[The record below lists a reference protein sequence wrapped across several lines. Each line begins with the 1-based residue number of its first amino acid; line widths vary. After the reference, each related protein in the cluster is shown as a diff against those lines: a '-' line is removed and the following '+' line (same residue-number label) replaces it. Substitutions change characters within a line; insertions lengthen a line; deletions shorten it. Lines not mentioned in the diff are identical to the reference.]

1 MNFLAFLPCHA
12 EQYETL
18 WLWLC
23 DTTYLSYWIL
33 VYQGISGLLSFKIL
47 ILTTI
52 CFLAASSSEN
62 FSCTKLI
69 HYLHPTVRYSALF
82 SHLQWNFWK
91 GLPITNI
98 YRWAQMKAHLPSVYL
113 NLAVYC
119 SEKIIYWGRRHSFCV
134 INMTS

>member
-1 MNFLAFLPCHA
+1 MLLFYLVTLNNMKLYDCGYVLLRIFRIEYLSIKGFLDYYHSKYLFCSQYVFITAFL
-12 EQYETL
+12 
-18 WLWLC
+18 
-23 DTTYLSYWIL
+23 
-33 VYQGISGLLSFKIL
+33 
-47 ILTTI
+47 
-52 CFLAASSSEN
+52 SEN
-62 FSCTKLI
+62 FSCTILI
-69 HYLHPTVRYSALF
+69 HYFHPTLRYHALF
-82 SHLQWNFWK
+82 SHLQWNFEK